1 MITFLQLFTGA
12 FVDLASFAL
21 LCAFPFTGYLRLPRR
36 KNTLITISL
45 ILGSALAY
53 AAAGTYLSFILPF
66 DNRLYQAISAV
77 FICCTILCFF
87 WYLYAVQ
94 AIWQKKAF
102 IFLFAMTSA
111 LFISSICN
119 CILNFL
125 PGPGSWI
132 PDTPITIAAT
142 FVSNVVV
149 IPLLCLFLKYFYL
162 PVEDGM
168 SAKEIGYL
176 SIPLLLLFGTFF
188 IVFSYVDFIYII
200 SNITAVSLYFGL
212 LLTVFLLYGVIFK
225 MYSIA
230 HERYLAD
237 EKYAR
242 LQYQEEIRREQY
254 KRIYENI
261 ENSRKMRHDLRHHM
275 VILQGYL
282 ESGDQEKA
290 KDYLNLYLKSM
301 EDHRIIQYCG
311 NPVINMLISHYSD
324 LAKSQDIAF
333 STHVH
338 IPDMLPVPDTDLS
351 VLVGNLLDN
360 AVSAAATAA
369 GTDRM
374 IRLNM
379 NCSGKMFGVTV
390 DNGFDGDVKQ
400 NGRAYLSTKSGGQGL
415 GLKILADIA
424 EKYDGGV
431 EFTHEAVMFHSS
443 VMLRLPSHPARSP
456 LHTDPH

>member
-1 MITFLQLFTGA
+1 MIIFLHLFTGA

-87 WYLYAVQ
+87 WYLYAVR

-162 PVEDGM
+162 PVEDRM

-188 IVFSYVDFIYII
+188 IVF
-200 SNITAVSLYFGL
+200 
-212 LLTVFLLYGVIFK
+212 
-225 MYSIA
+225 
-230 HERYLAD
+230 
-237 EKYAR
+237 
-242 LQYQEEIRREQY
+242 
-254 KRIYENI
+254 
-261 ENSRKMRHDLRHHM
+261 
-275 VILQGYL
+275 
-282 ESGDQEKA
+282 
-290 KDYLNLYLKSM
+290 
-301 EDHRIIQYCG
+301 
-311 NPVINMLISHYSD
+311 
-324 LAKSQDIAF
+324 
-333 STHVH
+333 H

-379 NCSGKMFGVTV
+379 DCSGKMFGVTV

>member
-1 MITFLQLFTGA
+1 MIIFLQLFAGA
-12 FVDLASFAL
+12 VVDLAPFAL
-21 LCAFPFTGYLRLPRR
+21 LCAFPFTGYFRLPRR
-36 KNTLITISL
+36 KSILITISL
-45 ILGSALAY
+45 IVGSALAY
-53 AAAGTYLSFILPF
+53 AAAGTYLAFILPF

-77 FICCTILCFF
+77 FICCTIVCFF
-87 WYLYAVQ
+87 WYLYAVR

-111 LFISSICN
+111 LFINSICN

-132 PDTPITIAAT
+132 PDTPITIAAALI
-142 FVSNVVV
+142 SNAAVV
-149 IPLLCLFLKYFYL
+149 PFLCLFLKYFYL

-176 SIPLLLLFGTFF
+176 SIPLLLLFTTFF
-188 IVFSYVDFIYII
+188 VVFSYVDFIYII
-200 SNITAVSLYFGL
+200 SNITALSLYFGL

-225 MYSIA
+225 MYSLA

-242 LQYQEEIRREQY
+242 SQYQEEIRGEQY

-282 ESGDQEKA
+282 ESGDHEKA
-290 KDYLNLYLKSM
+290 RDYLKSM
-301 EDHRIIQYCG
+301 EDHKIVKYCS
-311 NPVINMLISHYSD
+311 NPVVNMLISHYSD
-324 LAKSQDIAF
+324 LAKAQDIAF
-333 STHVH
+333 SIHVH
-338 IPDMLPVPDTDLS
+338 IPDKLALPDTDLS

-369 GTDRM
+369 EADRV

-390 DNGFDGDVKQ
+390 DNGFDGEVKQ
-400 NGRAYLSTKSGGQGL
+400 NGREYLSTKSGGQGL

-431 EFTHEAVMFHSS
+431 EFTHEAAMFHSS
-443 VMLRLPSHPARSP
+443 VMLRLPPAPARPP
-456 LHTDPH
+456 LHTDPQ